1 MIALHGT
8 VLRGGIAALALLA
21 VTATAQP
28 ARAQCFWDGSAWV
41 CWTHP
46 LFPELTLA
54 PDANPYWRLAQNWG
68 GIELALLRLGSE
80 MSRLPLG
87 QARTDGQRGAAAEG

>member
-1 MIALHGT
+1 MTALHRT

-21 VTATAQP
+21 VTAAAQP

-68 GIELALLRLGSE
+68 GSNWRFYGWDP
-80 MSRLPLG
+80 R
-87 QARTDGQRGAAAEG
+87 

>member
-1 MIALHGT
+1 MTALHRT
-8 VLRGGIAALALLA
+8 VLRGGIAAFALLA

-28 ARAQCFWDGSAWV
+28 ARAQCFWDGSTWV
-41 CWTHP
+41 CWTHL

-68 GIELALLRLGSE
+68 GSNWRFYGWDP
-80 MSRLPLG
+80 R
-87 QARTDGQRGAAAEG
+87 